1 METAIILEN
10 VSKTFKLKRVKRL
23 GEFFKPVPKDK
34 VRTRLVALD
43 GISLKISKG
52 EVFGIVGPN
61 GSGKTTLLRIIA
73 GIYNSDLGTVTVNGK
88 IAPLLQIGVGFHR
101 ELTAEEN
108 IIISG
113 MLYGLTKE
121 QIMSKIPDIL
131 RFSELEDFSQMKL
144 KHFSAGM
151 RLRLAFSSAIQI
163 DPDILIIDE
172 ILAVGDMS
180 FRKKSLE
187 FFLDFKKRNKT
198 IILTT
203 HSVNL
208 IKELCDRV
216 LLLEK
221 GKALMIGNPIEVIQ
235 KLKEI
240 SK

>member
-1 METAIILEN
+1 MPFLNYVPAITLLLFPIILG
-10 VSKTFKLKRVKRL
+10 LLLLLIL
-23 GEFFKPVPKDK
+23 G
-34 VRTRLVALD
+34 LSYL
-43 GISLKISKG
+43 IS
-52 EVFGIVGPN
+52 IVYAYAQDIRP
-61 GSGKTTLLRIIA
+61 S
-73 GIYNSDLGTVTVNGK
+73 
-88 IAPLLQIGVGFHR
+88 
-101 ELTAEEN
+101 EEN

-144 KHFSAGM
+144 KHFSTGM
-151 RLRLAFSSAIQI
+151 RLRLAFSTAIQI

-221 GKALMIGNPIEVIQ
+221 GKALIIGNPTEVIQ
-235 KLKEI
+235 N
-240 SK
+240 